1 VLLGWNGLY
10 SNLIIE
16 LAGPPRAATAMGVSM
31 TLLFATTVVTPAL
44 FGWLV
49 DHTSYNVGWA
59 ALAGVMVAAFFAT
72 RGIPEPVSER
82 A

>member
-1 VLLGWNGLY
+1 
-10 SNLIIE
+10 
-16 LAGPPRAATAMGVSM
+16 M